1 MTTEKKYVTE
11 NGFIV
16 REVKRNS
23 KTTETHIYHKD
34 DPMRYMHEGG
44 APNISEEKVKRDI
57 EELQREQAFELECS
71 NEMNK

>member
-44 APNISEEKVKRDI
+44 APNISEERVKRDMDK
-57 EELQREQAFELECS
+57 LQREIAFELECS